1 MSVLVAGGAG
11 YIGSVTAKILADS
24 GRKVV
29 VYDNLS
35 RGHAQAVSPEC
46 TFVEG
51 DLGDEKLLRKTF
63 KEHGVESV
71 MHFAAHSQVPE
82 SMRRPEIYFANNVAV
97 GLKILE
103 AMRAE
108 GVSQIIFSSTCAV
121 FGVPDSLPIAEDFP
135 QRPVNPYG
143 ESKLMFERM
152 LYWYART
159 HAMDC
164 TVLRYFN
171 ACGAWEGLG
180 EDHDPE
186 THLIPLV
193 LDAALGKRPSISI
206 FGDDYP
212 TPDGTCV
219 RDYIHIKDLALAHLL
234 ALEKG
239 GRGYAHYNL
248 GNGVGYSVKEVIE
261 AARRVTG
268 REIPVVIAPRRPGD
282 PPELVGSSQK
292 INAELGFNAEY
303 SDIDQIVESAWAWSR
318 EHPEGYENEKHGQ

>member
-46 TFVEG
+46 AFVEG
-51 DLGDEKLLRKTF
+51 DLGDEMLLRKTF

-82 SMRRPEIYFANNVAV
+82 SMQKPEIYFENNVAV

-108 GVSQIIFSSTCAV
+108 GVPRIIFSSTCAV

-135 QRPVNPYG
+135 KRPVNPYG

-152 LYWYART
+152 LYWYAHT

-171 ACGAWEGLG
+171 ACGAWEDLG

-193 LDAALGKRPSISI
+193 LDAALGKRQSISI

-239 GRGYAHYNL
+239 GRGYTHYNL
-248 GNGVGYSVKEVIE
+248 GNGVGYSVKEVVE

-268 REIPVVIAPRRPGD
+268 RKIPIIIAPRRPGD

-303 SDIDQIVESAWAWSR
+303 PDINQIVESAWAWSR
-318 EHPEGYENEKHGQ
+318 EHPEGY